1 MSNKVKKV
9 DLKKERREQLEEE
22 IEAFRIKID
31 YMISDSGKDYS
42 KEISEVQS
50 KINNLIEEKKKLK

>member
-1 MSNKVKKV
+1 MNYY
-9 DLKKERREQLEEE
+9 EE
-22 IEAFRIKID
+22 IKKKIINNEI
-31 YMISDSGKDYS
+31 YGMVKDYS